1 LQDVEDMNRVVYIKA
16 TKPVY
21 VGFTYWGKALK
32 DPSLD
37 RGFQRSL

>member
-1 LQDVEDMNRVVYIKA
+1 
-16 TKPVY
+16 VY

-37 RGFQRSL
+37 RVFRRSL